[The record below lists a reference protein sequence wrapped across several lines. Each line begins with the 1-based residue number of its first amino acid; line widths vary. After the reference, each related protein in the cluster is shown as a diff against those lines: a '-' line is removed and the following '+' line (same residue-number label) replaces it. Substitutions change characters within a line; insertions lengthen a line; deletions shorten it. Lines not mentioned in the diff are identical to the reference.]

1 MKKFFGG
8 IVIAI
13 LSVMGM
19 VSCEKEENKDPNSI
33 PVYVRM
39 CFTHYATES
48 MIEYCDIIATHSD
61 GKNENSY
68 TIQPNEWKRID
79 EYSDKLVWTDSIE
92 TTLPAAISFA
102 RILSVKDS
110 TNKYNVDFTSNYAW
124 GFHALNANK
133 DSIPDRF
140 SKLEIEVYGTTLPG
154 YDTFIKD
161 GSTTTEYVFHINK
174 DGYLT
179 DANGNLRQL

>member
-1 MKKFFGG
+1 MKKYLVVLI
-8 IVIAI
+8 IVT
-13 LSVMGM
+13 LSAMGM
-19 VSCEKEENKDPNSI
+19 VSCEKEESEDPNSI
-33 PVYVRM
+33 PVYARM

-68 TIQPNEWKRID
+68 TIQPNEWKKID

-102 RILSVKDS
+102 CIISVKDS
-110 TNKYNVDFTSNYAW
+110 TNKYNVDFTINYEW
-124 GFHALNANK
+124 GFQALNANM
-133 DSIPDRF
+133 DSIPNRCR
-140 SKLEIEVYGTTLPG
+140 KIKCEIYGSILPG

-161 GSTTTEYVFHINK
+161 GSTTTEYVIHINE